1 MRRSTQGCVLPGPED
16 SESRRSRF
24 RRLSVLLLAAAAG
37 PVSSSSRARTSA
49 GRRRVKGASAGWCG
63 RERSGRHGPARLDA
77 AKACATVAVLGRR
90 ADGDGRSVAAACRGG
105 GTPRAASAL
114 SEARSGSG
122 GKRGWRDV
130 SSGCRSR
137 GLGAWADDQ
146 RQQLA
151 PGAAGG
157 SGPPSTIQVAWR
169 LASGRPRRGTP
180 PATRCCSWR
189 VAQREPG
196 AACSWRAKS
205 TGCWPT
211 GGYRRHRGRARWG
224 AAAGSVGSAPTTS
237 RRRSGS
243 PMKRPRTNAGPLL
256 PIRQGK

>member
-122 GKRGWRDV
+122 GKRGWRDL
-130 SSGCRSR
+130 SLGCRSR

-146 RQQLA
+146 RQESA
-151 PGAAGG
+151 PGAGRRLGTAVDD
-157 SGPPSTIQVAWR
+157 SSR
-169 LASGRPRRGTP
+169 LATGQRP
-180 PATRCCSWR
+180 
-189 VAQREPG
+189 
-196 AACSWRAKS
+196 AAA
-205 TGCWPT
+205 GD
-211 GGYRRHRGRARWG
+211 AAG
-224 AAAGSVGSAPTTS
+224 AAAVQLARHAAGA
-237 RRRSGS
+237 RRRPQPRQSRWAAGR
-243 PMKRPRTNAGPLL
+243 PAAIAATEAERAGVPPWAALARPRL
-256 PIRQGK
+256 PAEAP

>member
-122 GKRGWRDV
+122 GMWGWRDV
-130 SSGCRSR
+130 SSGMPIARPPGMGRRSAPAVGPWR
-137 GLGAWADDQ
+137 GRRLGTAVDD
-146 RQQLA
+146 
-151 PGAAGG
+151 P
-157 SGPPSTIQVAWR
+157 VR
-169 LASGRPRRGTP
+169 LATG
-180 PATRCCSWR
+180 
-189 VAQREPG
+189 QR
-196 AACSWRAKS
+196 S
-205 TGCWPT
+205 
-211 GGYRRHRGRARWG
+211 
-224 AAAGSVGSAPTTS
+224 AAAGEAAGDAVVQLARRAAGVRRRLQLEGTS
-237 RRRSGS
+237 RWAAGRPAAIAATEAERDGVL
-243 PMKRPRTNAGPLL
+243 PRAALARPRL
-256 PIRQGK
+256 PAVAEAARQ